1 MESRPNLYVD
11 RLAEQV
17 PCEDAVNDALPLER
31 AVTNGRRSLTA
42 SAARKT
48 MSPGGRQPIT
58 EVTIRSAP
66 RPRANRR
73 LRISNRRKEQDQTTT
88 RLRIC
93 RARVDKLAT

>member
-17 PCEDAVNDALPLER
+17 PGEDAVNDALPLER

-48 MSPGGRQPIT
+48 MSPAVGSRYNT
-58 EVTIRSAP
+58 LRAP
-66 RPRANRR
+66 TSREPAP
-73 LRISNRRKEQDQTTT
+73 SHFQ
-88 RLRIC
+88 
-93 RARVDKLAT
+93 